1 MALKRINKELKD
13 IANDPPAQCSAGPVG
28 DDPFH
33 WQATILGPPESPF
46 EGKNHL
52 QSTKLSLLGQKIR
65 LMRLVR
71 QGNFFVL
78 THPRLSS
85 MITESLLCCRRCFLP
100 EHPLPHRLP
109 LQAAQVRVHH
119 SHLPPQH
126 QQQRRHLPGHP
137 AIPVVSSPHRIKGEN
152 FFAKDHF

>member
-52 QSTKLSLLGQKIR
+52 QSINLTLLGQKIR
-65 LMRLVR
+65 SMKLVKL
-71 QGNFFVL
+71 GNLFVL
-78 THPRLSS
+78 AQP
-85 MITESLLCCRRCFLP
+85 FLYYY
-100 EHPLPHRLP
+100 
-109 LQAAQVRVHH
+109 
-119 SHLPPQH
+119 
-126 QQQRRHLPGHP
+126 
-137 AIPVVSSPHRIKGEN
+137 
-152 FFAKDHF
+152 